1 MCISDWSSDVCSSDL
16 TLTADPRL
24 TAITAQRLHH
34 HFPQARIVFTIR
46 RQEDMI
52 RSFYGRHGRVLV
64 NVPAPY
70 TDRHVSFAAWLE
82 HAYRNLPAGIL
93 GVADYERTIEI
104 YRALFG
110 SDRIAIL
117 LLEEWAADDGSF
129 ADRLSAILGIDAVTT
144 RRLLGNRHTHGQ
156 ETTRYVHYD
165 RFRKRF
171 PAAGR
176 IMARLP
182 GGIRVLGGG
191 FLKGGDR
198 QRAEFPPGWPEDRKS
213 TRLKSS
219 H

>member
-1 MCISDWSSDVCSSDL
+1 MRISDWSSDVCSSDL
-16 TLTADPRL
+16 L

-110 SDRIAIL
+110 ADRIAIL
-117 LLEEWAADDGSF
+117 LRSEEHTSELQSLM
-129 ADRLSAILGIDAVTT
+129 RISYAV
-144 RRLLGNRHTHGQ
+144 
-156 ETTRYVHYD
+156 
-165 RFRKRF
+165 FC
-171 PAAGR
+171 
-176 IMARLP
+176 
-182 GGIRVLGGG
+182 
-191 FLKGGDR
+191 LK
-198 QRAEFPPGWPEDRKS
+198 KK
-213 TRLKSS
+213 TIKN